1 MSGFDDQLEQA
12 ALDLDQL
19 LEQKGVEI
27 QTQLD
32 QILIQKENF
41 DFETWP
47 DIQSTLEN
55 ITSFVNDI
63 EAEFNTK
70 IIIIEEQR
78 QFSKKNN
85 ES

>member
-1 MSGFDDQLEQA
+1 M
-12 ALDLDQL
+12 DLDQL

-55 ITSFVNDI
+55 ITSFVDEI

-70 IIIIEEQR
+70 INIIEEQR
-78 QFSKKNN
+78 QF
-85 ES
+85 